1 MGAHSQNLAPA
12 RLESGPERRP
22 ATAGRYPLVV
32 KLGTN
37 LPEHLI
43 GNDHGALAAFLAGV
57 EDLGYGYIT
66 VGDHV
71 LGVDLTVRPEWRPF
85 FGRAP
90 LYDYRMAW
98 HEPLVLFGFLASMTT
113 TLELCTGI
121 LIAPQR
127 QTALLAKQAAEA
139 DVLSGGRVRLV
150 IASGYNDVEYEALG
164 VPFAQRGKIIEEQIE
179 LLRLLWTRDIVN
191 YKGAFH
197 TVNAAGINPLP
208 IQRPIPLW
216 MGGQSPVVLRRVGR
230 MGDGWFPFYPYFS
243 EEVIRADLASIHA
256 SARAAG
262 RDPAAIG
269 LEGAIYFDSKRFAM
283 LPGGRLPP
291 RTLDECVEYASQWQ
305 RMGATR
311 YWVTAP
317 WADLGPEETGLRRPG
332 VKWNGVD
339 ARLEA
344 LREFN
349 EAMEGTRAEN

>member
-1 MGAHSQNLAPA
+1 M
-12 RLESGPERRP
+12 
-22 ATAGRYPLVV
+22 

-43 GNDHGALAAFLAGV
+43 GTDHGALAAFLNGA
-57 EDLGYGYIT
+57 EELGYGYIT

-71 LGVDLTVRPEWRPF
+71 LGVDLSVRPDWRPF
-85 FGRAP
+85 FGKTP

-98 HEPLVLFGFLASMTT
+98 HEPFVLFGFLASMTT

-164 VPFAQRGKIIEEQIE
+164 VPFSKRGKIIEEQVE

-191 YKGAFH
+191 YDGAFH
-197 TVNAAGINPLP
+197 KITAAGINPLP
-208 IQRPIPLW
+208 VQQPIPLW
-216 MGGQSPVVLRRVGR
+216 FGGQSPAVLRRVGR
-230 MGDGWFPFYPYFS
+230 VGDGWFPFYPYFS
-243 EEVIRADLASIHA
+243 EQRVRADLAMIHE

-262 RDPAAIG
+262 RDPGAIG
-269 LEGAIYFDSKRFAM
+269 LEGAIYFDSKRFDM

-291 RTLDECVEYASQWQ
+291 VTLDECVEYAQLWKQ
-305 RMGATR
+305 LGANR

-317 WADLGPEETGLRRPG
+317 WANLGPEETGLRRPG
-332 VKWNGVD
+332 IKWNGVD

-344 LREFN
+344 LRSFVD
-349 EAMEGTRAEN
+349 AVGPDF